1 MKKLLLAM
9 MAVLLVNVSYA
20 GDVGEDLKGEC
31 KYQVQSS
38 RSQEQVAD
46 DAQAEKP
53 EVQKAGTRSK

>member
-1 MKKLLLAM
+1 M

-46 DAQAEKP
+46 DAQADKAEAP
-53 EVQKAGTRSK
+53 KAGTQSK